1 LPLTTVLLADLPRML
16 EDMRAS
22 VLQPHPDI
30 RIVRGAAPDRDLV
43 AAAAAAGALAVVV
56 TRRDPA
62 DLADIDPRLAQAA
75 GISIVAV
82 APDGASACVHV
93 LRAEVARLED
103 VSAAE
108 ILRALAAA
116 RPIGERAEGADEQLQ
131 GSGSTQTGRW

>member
-16 EDMRAS
+16 EDMIAS

-43 AAAAAAGALAVVV
+43 AAATAAGAHAIVV

-62 DLADIDPRLAQAA
+62 DLSDIDPRLARAA
-75 GISIVAV
+75 RISIVAV
-82 APDGASACVHV
+82 APDGASACVHT
-93 LRAEVARLED
+93 LRADVARLDD

-108 ILRALAAA
+108 ILRALAVSPAEDA
-116 RPIGERAEGADEQLQ
+116 DPRGDEKPRAN
-131 GSGSTQTGRW
+131 SSTQPGRR